1 MLHKTLRNAFTMIE
15 LIFVIIVIGI
25 LATIAIPKFSG
36 VSEQAVIASGRS
48 DVMSIRTA
56 ISTERQ
62 KRFMKGDSSYISHL
76 DGLAATS
83 SVNGDMLFDNNGTT
97 ANKLLTYGITS
108 KSSNG
113 GWMKTNTDEYTYY
126 VSGTPNV
133 FYYTAADGNFSCI
146 SGSGYCD
153 KLTK

>member
-1 MLHKTLRNAFTMIE
+1 MLHKTSRNAFTMIE

-25 LATIAIPKFSG
+25 LATIAIPRFAG

-76 DGLAATS
+76 DGAA
-83 SVNGDMLFDNNGTT
+83 NGTQPAGT
-97 ANKLLTYGITS
+97 MIFDSNGTNKLLTYGITT
-108 KSSNG
+108 KNADG
-113 GWMKTNTDEYTYY
+113 GWMKTNSDQYTYY

-133 FYYTAADGNFSCI
+133 FYYNVVDGNFSCT
-146 SGSGYCD
+146 SGTGYCD

>member
-1 MLHKTLRNAFTMIE
+1 MKHSNAFTMIE

-25 LATIAIPKFSG
+25 LATIAIPRFAG

-62 KRFMKGDSSYISHL
+62 KRFMKGDSSYINHL
-76 DGLAATS
+76 DAAA
-83 SVNGDMLFDNNGTT
+83 NGAQPAGTMIFDNNGT
-97 ANKLLTYGITS
+97 NKLLTYGITTKNS
-108 KSSNG
+108 DG
-113 GWMKTNTDEYTYY
+113 GWIKTNTDKYTYY
-126 VSGTPNV
+126 VSGTSNV
-133 FYYTAADGNFSCI
+133 FDYNVTGGTFNCT
-146 SGSGYCD
+146 SGTYCS

>member
-1 MLHKTLRNAFTMIE
+1 MLHKTSRNAFTMIE

-25 LATIAIPKFSG
+25 LATIAIPRFAG

-62 KRFMKGDSSYISHL
+62 KRFMKGDSSYINHL
-76 DGLAATS
+76 DGNATAAPGVGAS
-83 SVNGDMLFDNNGTT
+83 IFDNNGIST
-97 ANKLLTYGITS
+97 NKLLTYGITT
-108 KSSNG
+108 KNADG

-126 VSGTPNV
+126 ISGTPNV
-133 FYYTAADGNFSCI
+133 FNYNILDGTFNCT
-146 SGSGYCD
+146 SGTYCS

>member
-1 MLHKTLRNAFTMIE
+1 MLHKTSRNAFTMIE

-25 LATIAIPKFSG
+25 LATIAIPRFAG

-76 DGLAATS
+76 DGNATAAPG
-83 SVNGDMLFDNNGTT
+83 VGAIIFDNNGTST
-97 ANKLLTYGITS
+97 NKLLTYGITT
-108 KSSNG
+108 KNADG

-133 FYYTAADGNFSCI
+133 FNYNILDGTFNCT
-146 SGSGYCD
+146 SGTYCS